1 MTIIAEI
8 TVINIPLDCRMV
20 GIHIGL
26 IVRMADST
34 IKRVEVGWDSVAFD
48 TLSPASLMGTRVDR
62 EIQGVMVPGRR

>member
-1 MTIIAEI
+1 
-8 TVINIPLDCRMV
+8 MV